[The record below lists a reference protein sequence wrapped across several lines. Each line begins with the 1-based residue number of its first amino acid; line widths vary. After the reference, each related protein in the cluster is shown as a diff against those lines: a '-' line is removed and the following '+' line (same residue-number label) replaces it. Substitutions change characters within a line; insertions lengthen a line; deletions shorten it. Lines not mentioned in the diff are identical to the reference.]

1 MDAVVLLLLSA
12 NHHDLDLAD
21 IERLSVGAPDV
32 GRQVV
37 AGRPAVR
44 GAVVLATCNRYELYL
59 DADDPEVAVRAAR
72 AAVARASGTPEHEVA
87 RLMRPATGDEAV
99 RHVFEVAAG
108 LDAMVVG
115 EREIAGQVRRAL
127 ATARTEGTTSTL
139 LEQTLQHATRTSRQV
154 AVATDLARAGRSV
167 VAVALDLAAARA
179 AGHACER
186 AERTWPTDDHPVPA
200 ASWAGRRVLL
210 VGTGSYAGA
219 SLAAL
224 RERGATDVVVWSAS
238 GRGPAFAASHGV
250 ATAEADLVT
259 ALRRADLVV
268 TCRGTGSP
276 VLDAATVA
284 AGVRAR
290 RADGAAGPLVLVDL
304 ALRPDV
310 DPAAA
315 GLDDVV
321 LVDLPTVRDHAP
333 RATAVEVERA
343 RAIVADGIGTFD
355 GTVAERRMDDAVV
368 ALRSRVADA
377 VNAELERLPAEGAVS
392 AERAAQAL
400 RRLAA
405 RLVHEPTVRARAAG
419 REGRTEEHLRA
430 LEQVLGVAVAAPDPT
445 LASAEAPPPATV
457 PAEPERAR

>member
-1 MDAVVLLLLSA
+1 
-12 NHHDLDLAD
+12 
-21 IERLSVGAPDV
+21 
-32 GRQVV
+32 
-37 AGRPAVR
+37 
-44 GAVVLATCNRYELYL
+44 
-59 DADDPEVAVRAAR
+59 
-72 AAVARASGTPEHEVA
+72 
-87 RLMRPATGDEAV
+87 
-99 RHVFEVAAG
+99 
-108 LDAMVVG
+108 
-115 EREIAGQVRRAL
+115 
-127 ATARTEGTTSTL
+127 
-139 LEQTLQHATRTSRQV
+139 
-154 AVATDLARAGRSV
+154 
-167 VAVALDLAAARA
+167 
-179 AGHACER
+179 
-186 AERTWPTDDHPVPA
+186 
-200 ASWAGRRVLL
+200 
-210 VGTGSYAGA
+210 
-219 SLAAL
+219 
-224 RERGATDVVVWSAS
+224 
-238 GRGPAFAASHGV
+238 
-250 ATAEADLVT
+250 
-259 ALRRADLVV
+259 
-268 TCRGTGSP
+268 
-276 VLDAATVA
+276 
-284 AGVRAR
+284 
-290 RADGAAGPLVLVDL
+290 
-304 ALRPDV
+304 RPDV
-310 DPAAA
+310 DPPAA